1 MNKSEQIV
9 AFFRNHHKFPF
20 HNWYTNYDEYCAMYL
35 CLTNLLK
42 SYISVEQYKDW
53 SYAYNY
59 IDFRRNP
66 DGEVAYPLMCI
77 NSKIELVV
85 YLGCIKA
92 DKNGNIETNF
102 SVQISRD
109 DRWGDRWETNAPQE
123 EWYNEVAI
131 LLDFNNPVALQKIDT
146 IFKTVFE
153 KKITFKDLQFFEES
167 NLNFDDE

>member
-42 SYISVEQYKDW
+42 SYIPAEQYKDW

-59 IDFRRNP
+59 IDFRRDP

-123 EWYNEVAI
+123 EWYNEIAI
-131 LLDFNNPVALQKIDT
+131 MLDINSTDSLKKTDIILKNSLDKKQKYN
-146 IFKTVFE
+146 
-153 KKITFKDLQFFEES
+153 DLMRLGK
-167 NLNFDDE
+167 LN